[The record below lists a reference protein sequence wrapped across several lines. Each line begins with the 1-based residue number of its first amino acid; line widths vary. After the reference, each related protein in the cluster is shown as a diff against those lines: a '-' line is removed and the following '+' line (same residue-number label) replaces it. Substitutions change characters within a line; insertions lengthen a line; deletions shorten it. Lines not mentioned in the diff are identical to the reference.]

1 METSDHNSTSW
12 TYYISIL
19 NFLIFEILKT
29 IWRFNMSACII
40 PDAYCVSILQ
50 TIIKSIKD
58 PL

>member
-12 TYYISIL
+12 IYYISIL

-40 PDAYCVSILQ
+40 PAAYCVSILQ